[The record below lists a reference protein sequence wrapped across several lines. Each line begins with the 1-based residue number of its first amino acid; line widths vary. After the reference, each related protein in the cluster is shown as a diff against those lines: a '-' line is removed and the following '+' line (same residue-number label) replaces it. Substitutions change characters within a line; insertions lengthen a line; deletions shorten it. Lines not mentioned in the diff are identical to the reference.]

1 MDINLDLLQQF
12 INVLIKSEVL
22 SNEQLVEVHKPNF
35 ENENENLKN
44 EKYTRIL
51 KTIFGWADLADM
63 QLTSKYNK
71 GFRLLL
77 CVIDI
82 YSKYERHFPFKDKKV
97 QQLLTLFKK
106 CQMSL
111 IANQRKQGKIKID
124 L

>member
-1 MDINLDLLQQF
+1 M
-12 INVLIKSEVL
+12 

-63 QLTSKYNK
+63 QLISKYNK

-97 QQLLTLFKK
+97 
-106 CQMSL
+106 
-111 IANQRKQGKIKID
+111 
-124 L
+124 